1 MSKTI
6 PTSIP
11 YFAVRSSCAEKNDR
25 LNWKAGSSWQLG
37 DIVMGL
43 RCNDPD
49 ELPLLE
55 SLLPDWGQRVDLME
69 VGWLASHW
77 KGLESSRKGNKN
89 YHIVY
94 QNWTRTSRTLD
105 LQQSHLEFQRLVLE
119 FLLNSGK
126 PIARVFLPGVALRA
140 PQGKTVALVREDGG
154 PVGIPGSLPAGWGVV
169 SYEYVVLGGQGG
181 LFPLPLRRDPGPC
194 VGAECGPLAIP
205 DWFLLSSEL
214 SQVQPITVGE
224 LVIRLLPW
232 TRGLSST
239 PGHMYTLAEVLARST
254 ARRVPS
260 NVATA
265 DLLHQL
271 PGDN

>member
-1 MSKTI
+1 MSKTLQA
-6 PTSIP
+6 SIP

-25 LNWKAGSSWQLG
+25 LGWQAGSSWQLD

-55 SLLPDWGQRVDLME
+55 GLLPDWGQRVEQSE

-77 KGLESSRKGNKN
+77 KGQASSRKGTKN
-89 YHIVY
+89 YHLVY

-126 PIARVFLPGVALRA
+126 PIARLFLPGVALRS
-140 PQGKTVALVREDGG
+140 PQGNTLALVPEEGR
-154 PVGIPGSLPAGWGVV
+154 PLPPLASLPLGWDVV

-194 VGAECGPLAIP
+194 LSDACGPLVMP
-205 DWFLLSSEL
+205 EWWLLSSET
-214 SQVQPITVGE
+214 SQPQPISVGE
-224 LVIRLLPW
+224 LVVRLLPL

-239 PGHMYTLAEVLARST
+239 PGHMYTLAEVLAGST
-254 ARRVPS
+254 ARRMPVDS
-260 NVATA
+260 WAGE
-265 DLLHQL
+265 LLRS
-271 PGDN
+271 